1 MRCSLSTPGC
11 WNQRWRS
18 PPSLPSTEFAA
29 LKHSGQLRTC
39 DTASCPTASTAVAV
53 EAQAVDDIR
62 RKDWH
67 LHLIPG
73 QYRGARGTKAFARP
87 VKLVHNIVLSM
98 PAPTPPEKVLAAAKV
113 FAREKFGATH
123 RYAMALHT
131 HQEHP
136 HVHLVVRAEREDGRG
151 RLHIDKAMLRE
162 WREDF
167 VMRDQGIAA
176 NATSRAAR
184 GQTKGAT
191 RDAIYRTRGRG
202 SSYALREEVQDIAK
216 ELSRTGTIRDP
227 AHGRLEETR
236 KGVVTGW
243 MNVAATLDAQG
254 EICLA
259 GDVRWFAKNLPPVLT
274 DRERLAAQFM
284 RYVSA
289 GVSARTQ
296 EADKVRNRELE
307 RTR

>member
-1 MRCSLSTPGC
+1 MSSRATE
-11 WNQRWRS
+11 
-18 PPSLPSTEFAA
+18 SLPSIT
-29 LKHSGQLRTC
+29 
-39 DTASCPTASTAVAV
+39 
-53 EAQAVDDIR
+53 
-62 RKDWH
+62 
-67 LHLIPG
+67 
-73 QYRGARGTKAFARP
+73 ARP
-87 VKLVHNIVLSM
+87 SPV
-98 PAPTPPEKVLAAAKV
+98 EKAR
-113 FAREKFGATH
+113 FAQVAERAGMFGATH
-123 RYAMALHT
+123 RYAMAFHT

-136 HVHLVVRAEREDGRG
+136 HVHLVVKAEREDGCG

-167 VMRDQGIAA
+167 ARMMRDQGIAA

-184 GQTKGAT
+184 GQTKGAI

-216 ELSRTGTIRDP
+216 ELSRTATIRDP
-227 AHGRLEETR
+227 AHGRIEETR
-236 KGVVTGW
+236 KRVVTGW

-259 GDVRWFAKNLPPVLT
+259 GAVRWFAKSLPPVLT
-274 DRERLAAQFM
+274 DRERLGAQFM
-284 RYVSA
+284 RYVNA
-289 GVSARTQ
+289 RVSARTQ